1 MELYF
6 IRHGE
11 TDYNKEK
18 RLQGGLD
25 TRLNDIGKEQALK
38 ASEEIADL
46 DIDVIISS
54 PQKRAVDTAEII
66 ASKIKKEIVIDENL
80 RERSFGVLQGMLFSD
95 IFDRHPQFFEIIK
108 SESANH
114 IEGIESI
121 SEIENRV
128 FNVIDSL
135 KKKYKSK
142 KVLLVSHGATARIF
156 HKVINKNENYSEVEV
171 NNCQIEKFDI

>member
-11 TDYNKEK
+11 TDYNKEN

-25 TRLNDIGKEQALK
+25 TKLNDIGKEQALK
-38 ASEEIADL
+38 ASEEIVDL

-54 PQKRAVDTAEII
+54 PQRRAVDTAEII
-66 ASKIKKEIVIDENL
+66 ASKINKEIVIDENL
-80 RERSFGVLQGMLFSD
+80 RERSFGALQGMLFSD

-108 SESANH
+108 SESESR
-114 IEGIESI
+114 IEGIESLL
-121 SEIENRV
+121 EIENRV
-128 FNVIDSL
+128 VNVIDSL
-135 KKKYKSK
+135 KEKYKRE

-156 HKVINKNENYSEVEV
+156 HKVINNNKNYSDVEV
-171 NNCQIEKFDI
+171 NNCQIVKFDI